1 MFLGVDIQGR
11 INLALAEPNTS
22 QWIDLKGSF
31 DYCYEAAKDFT
42 KETNCWVQTQTIS
55 TVANQAAYP
64 LNPDFLEVLTKDDNN
79 FGLVEYAIGS
89 SVTWLNWES
98 YNSYLQNNNP
108 VGTPTN
114 YAICAAPLNARI
126 TGTVTTGSTE
136 TGGETS
142 LIDSNQTLF
151 SSLYPGDSVVDTTS
165 GNYGFV
171 IAAGTNPTTAMFDM
185 SGRSSS
191 YASWS
196 IAHTYMV
203 QMQPRYQIL
212 LDPPPSVTGQTV
224 TVTYLAKPLPV
235 YSDYG
240 TYPFATGYEE
250 AIIAYAAW
258 KYKYRD
264 SKMKNQGDPLYM
276 IYERDMRK
284 AKNVHGKAAGKQG
297 FRVNFIA
304 PSARSWTT

>member
-1 MFLGVDIQGR
+1 MFLGADIQGR

-31 DYCYEAAKDFT
+31 DYCYEAAKDFA
-42 KETNCWVQTQTIS
+42 KETNCWVQTQTIP

-79 FGLVEYAIGS
+79 FGVVEYAIGS

-108 VGTPTN
+108 VGTPTD
-114 YAICAAPLNARI
+114 YAICAAPLNSRI
-126 TGTVTTGSTE
+126 TGTVTTGSTFV
-136 TGGETS
+136 GGETS
-142 LIDSNQTLF
+142 LIDSNQALF
-151 SSLYPGDSVVDTTS
+151 GSLYPGDSVVDTTS

-171 IAAGTNPTTAMFDM
+171 IAAGTNPTTAMF
-185 SGRSSS
+185 SIAGRFST
-191 YASWS
+191 YASW
-196 IAHTYMV
+196 ALTDTYMV

-212 LDPPPSVTGQTV
+212 LDPPPSATGQV
-224 TVTYLAKPLPV
+224 LTVTYNAKPLPV

-258 KYKYRD
+258 KYRYRD
-264 SKMKNQGDPLYM
+264 SKPQLGDPLYA
-276 IYERDMRK
+276 IYERYMRK
-284 AKNVHGKAAGKQG
+284 AKNVHGKAAGKTG

-304 PSARSWTT
+304 PSSRSWTT